1 MNMYLCVIFRN
12 CWVKEYMNC
21 IHSMYTVFR
30 NQGYVLTGP
39 ASKMGF
45 NLRMAQ
51 FVLHT
56 NLNNSKQVTSKSWGI
71 DKG

>member
-1 MNMYLCVIFRN
+1 MYLCVIFRN
-12 CWVKEYMNC
+12 CWIKEYMNC

-30 NQGYVLTGP
+30 NQVYVLTFT

-45 NLRMAQ
+45 SLHMAQ
-51 FVLHT
+51 FVFHT
-56 NLNNSKQVTSKSWGI
+56 NFNNSKQVTSKSWGI

>member
-1 MNMYLCVIFRN
+1 
-12 CWVKEYMNC
+12 
-21 IHSMYTVFR
+21 MYTVFR
-30 NQGYVLTGP
+30 NQVYVLTGT

-45 NLRMAQ
+45 NIHMAQ

-56 NLNNSKQVTSKSWGI
+56 NLNNSKQVTCKSWGI